1 MSTLNRR
8 FDIDKSKI
16 YDKIIIDVLCE
27 IGTHKKK
34 ERTIGLHMDFIAE
47 KIKTT
52 LAKLDTLC
60 QEKLADIEF
69 DCYDCDGYKENNT
82 PPALT
87 EAGWRRFGV
96 GERLKGVD
104 EHFWFHFVIDPVE
117 PRANKELIFQMKT
130 GREGN
135 WDATNP
141 QGTVYMNG
149 KCVQALDTNH
159 TWIAL
164 EYGQRYDVYI
174 YFYTGM
180 IGGYFEVM
188 PMLMLRDT
196 PVYDL
201 AFDVRVPYECM
212 KMLQEGSYDYIITR
226 DALDKALMRLDL
238 RDVFSPE
245 FYESVKATSDY
256 LREEFYGSVCGKS
269 EAVVNCIGHTHIDV
283 AWLWTVAQTREK
295 AERSFSTVLNL
306 MRRYPEYKFMSSQPQ
321 LYQHVKEVNPEL
333 YDEIKERV
341 AEGRWEVEGA
351 MWLEADCN
359 LISGES
365 FVRQILHGKRFMM
378 KEFGV
383 DSKVLWLPDVFGYSA
398 ALPQILKK
406 SGVDKFFTTK
416 ISWNESNKMPNDTF
430 IWKGID
436 GTEIFTHFIDTYVCK
451 IDPSRVLTTW
461 RNYKNKSLTNKTLLT
476 AGYGDGGGG
485 TSAEMLEYQRR
496 LASGIPGMPRTEFK
510 TAGEFLNDIEKD
522 FYKNTEELR
531 NIPKWDGELYLEM
544 HRGTYTSIAKNKKNN
559 RISELR
565 TQEAETLSVADM
577 MLLGG
582 KYESETFE
590 KNQINILLNQFHDI
604 IPGSSIKEVY
614 DVTDSEYAR
623 IIGDAKRIIGE
634 KLTAI
639 AENINTDGGV
649 LVYNPAPYEMTD
661 FVEADGKLYYAEKVP
676 AHGYKVIAN
685 APVEYGVK
693 VGDKFIE
700 NDVVKVTFDDKY
712 QIISVYDKALKREV
726 ISAGDVANRLE
737 VYEDYPREYDAWEI
751 TNYYKQKMWICDD
764 VSGVEALSN
773 GFRITRKYGK
783 STIKQDIVLRGG
795 SKRVDFVT
803 EIDWH
808 EDHVLLKAAFPLDIR
823 TTYATYDVQFGNLE
837 RPTHMNTSWDAAK
850 FEVCGH
856 KWADMSEY
864 DYGVSLLNDCKYG
877 YSAYENVLKLTLLK
891 AATYPNP
898 EADREVHHFTYS
910 IYPHEGD
917 FRVGKTVKEGYLLNM
932 PMTAATIGKTSG
944 KLSDNFSLVSCDC
957 ENVVVETVKKAEDDD
972 GIIVRMFDCYNKKSE
987 ATVELGFDFSKAY
1000 ICDLMENVIEEIKA
1014 DGRKITVP
1022 VKNYEIVSLKLVK

>member
-1 MSTLNRR
+1 
-8 FDIDKSKI
+8 
-16 YDKIIIDVLCE
+16 
-27 IGTHKKK
+27 
-34 ERTIGLHMDFIAE
+34 MDFIRE
-47 KIKTT
+47 KIRTT
-52 LAKLDTLC
+52 LQKLDTLV
-60 QEKLADIEF
+60 QVKIADIEF
-69 DCYDCDGYKENNT
+69 DCYDCDGYKTDNN
-82 PPALT
+82 PPPLT
-87 EAGWRRFGV
+87 DAGWRRFKE
-96 GERLKGVD
+96 GERLNGVD
-104 EHFWFHFVIDPVE
+104 DHFWFHFVIEPVE
-117 PRANKELIFQMKT
+117 PHANKELIFQMKT

-159 TWIAL
+159 TWIKL
-164 EYGQRYDVYI
+164 EYGKRYDVYI

-180 IGGYFEVM
+180 IGGYFEVL
-188 PMLMLRDT
+188 PMLALRDV

-201 AFDVRVPYECM
+201 IFDVRVPYECM
-212 KMLQEGSYDYIITR
+212 NVLTEGSYDYIITR

-245 FYESVKATSDY
+245 FYESVKAASDY
-256 LREEFYGSVCGKS
+256 LREEFYGNICGKS

-306 MRRYPEYKFMSSQPQ
+306 MRNYPEYKFMSSQPQ

-333 YDEIKERV
+333 YEEIKQRV

-398 ALPQILKK
+398 ALPQILQK
-406 SGVDKFFTTK
+406 SGVNKFFTTK

-451 IDPSRVLTTW
+451 IDPPRVLSTW

-476 AGYGDGGGG
+476 AGFGDGGGG
-485 TSAEMLEYQRR
+485 TTAEMLEYQRR
-496 LASGIPGMPRTEFK
+496 FAAGIPGMPRTEFK
-510 TAGEFLNDIEKD
+510 TTGEFLNDIEKD

-559 RISELR
+559 RLSELR

-614 DVTDSEYAR
+614 DVTDGEYKR

-634 KLTAI
+634 KLSAI
-639 AENINTDGGV
+639 AANVDTEGGI
-649 LVYNPAPYEMTD
+649 LVYNPAPYAMTD
-661 FVEADGKLYYAEKVP
+661 FVEADGKLYYAENIP

-685 APVEYGVK
+685 APVQYGVK

-700 NDVVKVTFDDKY
+700 NDVVKVSFDDKY
-712 QIISVYDKALKREV
+712 QIVSIYDKALKREI
-726 ISAGDVANRLE
+726 ISAGEVANRLE
-737 VYEDYPREYDAWEI
+737 IYEDYPREYDAWEI

-764 VSGVEALSN
+764 VSAVEALPN
-773 GFRITRKYGK
+773 GIRVTRKYGK
-783 STIKQDIVLRGG
+783 STFKQDIVLRGG

-823 TTYATYDVQFGNLE
+823 TTYATYDVQFGNLT

-898 EADREVHHFTYS
+898 EADREVHNFTYS

-917 FRVGKTVKEGYLLNM
+917 FRVGNTVKEGYLLNM
-932 PMTAATIGKTSG
+932 PMTASVIGKTSG
-944 KLSDNFSLVSCDC
+944 KLSDNFSLVSCDS
-957 ENVVVETVKKAEDDD
+957 ENIVVETVKKAEDDD
-972 GIIVRMFDCYNKKSE
+972 GIIVRMFDCYNKKTE
-987 ATVELGFDFSKAY
+987 ATLEFGFDFSKAY
-1000 ICDLMENVIEEIKA
+1000 ICDLMENTIEEIKA
-1014 DGRKITVP
+1014 EGRKITLP